1 MPGIDCFNT
10 SHSTSPYNS
19 PFTWVLA
26 IKMVTQRPE
35 GRLLPR
41 CCIFFPTQNGSTPPS
56 TEPVPCLS
64 ISQPDLQI
72 LAPLSVQCM
81 ASAGLYSTTCIFLHI
96 KIRHYMKGRER
107 QPISKHLADLHWQPA
122 KPLLNLPVFRACSL
136 PTNTMLPW
144 QLHRQPASQNRHS
157 DFRVQKIQ
165 YCRGSHRRETLH
177 APRCILLFIFKNHI
191 CACETGTGIP
201 HFPSKCFFMHN

>member
-26 IKMVTQRPE
+26 IKMVTQRAE
-35 GRLLPR
+35 DSYLDAAFSSQHKMVRLPL
-41 CCIFFPTQNGSTPPS
+41 
-56 TEPVPCLS
+56 
-64 ISQPDLQI
+64 
-72 LAPLSVQCM
+72 PLSQSCVWAFLSLTCRYWLPSQCI
-81 ASAGLYSTTCIFLHI
+81 ASAGLYSTTCILLHI

-107 QPISKHLADLHWQPA
+107 QPIAKHLADLHWQPA
-122 KPLLNLPVFRACSL
+122 KPLLNRPVFRACSL

-144 QLHRQPASQNRHS
+144 QLHRQPASRDRHS

-177 APRCILLFIFKNHI
+177 APRCILISIFKNHI
-191 CACETGTGIP
+191 SACETETGTP
-201 HFPSKCFFMHN
+201 NFPSK